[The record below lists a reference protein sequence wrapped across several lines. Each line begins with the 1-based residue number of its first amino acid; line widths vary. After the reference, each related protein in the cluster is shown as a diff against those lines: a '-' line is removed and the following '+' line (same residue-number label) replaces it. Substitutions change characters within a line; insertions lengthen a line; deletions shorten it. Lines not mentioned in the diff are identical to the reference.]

1 MDPDEFFVSQE
12 IKKLE
17 DKRHELIRE
26 LEEYEKRLLFSHS
39 RLKGKE
45 KRLRHE
51 KAAQRAIAH
60 TRQRIVLIEEA
71 LQNKEDI
78 WDNRFEEGYKLDYL
92 KWYEKDAQIYDVPQ
106 GDKPKEEK
114 MYDLF
119 ISHATA
125 DKEDFVRPLAKA
137 FRKQGLKVWYDE
149 FELKLG
155 DSLRE
160 KIDFGVKS
168 SKCGLVVLS
177 TSFFNRSWTDYEL
190 NSFVARE
197 MSSES
202 KVILPIWHK
211 VSKDEVMSFSASLA
225 DKVALKSSDYNLQE
239 IAVLISEIVRDL

>member
-1 MDPDEFFVSQE
+1 MDPEEFFLSKEMQ
-12 IKKLE
+12 KLE
-17 DKRHELIRE
+17 DKRQELIRE
-26 LEEYEKRLLFSHS
+26 LEEHEKKLLFSHS
-39 RLKGKE
+39 RLKGKK
-45 KRLRHE
+45 KRVRHE
-51 KAAQRAIAH
+51 KSAQEAIAQ
-60 TRQRIVLIEEA
+60 TRERIILIEKA
-71 LQNKEDI
+71 LQNKEYI
-78 WDNRFEEGYKLDYL
+78 WDKRFEEGYKLDYL
-92 KWYEKDAQIYDVPQ
+92 KWYEKEAKIYDVPQ
-106 GDKPKEEK
+106 GVKSKEEK

-119 ISHATA
+119 ISHATP
-125 DKEDFVRPLAKA
+125 DKEDFVRPLAEA

-149 FELKLG
+149 FELKVG

-177 TSFFNRSWTDYEL
+177 TSFFNRPWTDYEL

-211 VSKDEVMSFSASLA
+211 VSKDEVLSFSASLA
-225 DKVALKSSDYNLQE
+225 DKVALKSSDYNFNE